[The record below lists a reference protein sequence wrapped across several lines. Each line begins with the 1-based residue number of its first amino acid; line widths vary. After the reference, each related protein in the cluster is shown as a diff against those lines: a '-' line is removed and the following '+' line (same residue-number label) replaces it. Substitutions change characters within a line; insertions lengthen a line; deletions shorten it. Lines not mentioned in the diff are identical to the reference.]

1 MSYPIPLSIKQCNS
15 LINDLLVRFLLAYAG
30 GEIRRVGVHLKI
42 TLCQWRDRVNAEDGS
57 KYHCGTAV
65 LMVCCDSTR
74 KLNSCVANSRNRT
87 NDQTTIGEIANEF
100 AITCDDW
107 GCLRWRSADKKGKF
121 FFSGRADFSNC
132 PTDQTLFRHG
142 VVTTVFHPRQP
153 HTVFRMRRP
162 TLFWPKPC
170 CRTR

>member
-1 MSYPIPLSIKQCNS
+1 LPIKQRSS
-15 LINDLLVRFLLAYAG
+15 LIDDLLVRFLLAYAG
-30 GEIRRVGVHLKI
+30 GEIRRVGVHLRI

-107 GCLRWRSADKKGKF
+107 GCLRWRSLLTKRESSF
-121 FFSGRADFSNC
+121 FG
-132 PTDQTLFRHG
+132 
-142 VVTTVFHPRQP
+142 
-153 HTVFRMRRP
+153 
-162 TLFWPKPC
+162 PC
-170 CRTR
+170 GFLELSD